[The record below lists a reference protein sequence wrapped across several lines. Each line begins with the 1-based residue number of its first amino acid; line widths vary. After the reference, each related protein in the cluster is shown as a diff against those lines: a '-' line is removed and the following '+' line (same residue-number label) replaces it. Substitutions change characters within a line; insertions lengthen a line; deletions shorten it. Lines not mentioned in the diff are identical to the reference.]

1 MDWAGVWGSYLDS
14 VSTDD
19 IDYTR
24 DSWRRAVES
33 QNLMDNPKDFQTSYG
48 DMLAGMDAD
57 KRWGFFDKTM
67 DDMGKRIGYWHS
79 GEKVAGKFSKALGID
94 DSEAES
100 KKQGLF
106 DYMTGNIENVGGQ
119 DLFVDPHFGTIDE
132 AGPFTEAGFGLADEG
147 GQYDHL
153 FE

>member
-1 MDWAGVWGSYLDS
+1 MDWAGVWGNYLET

-24 DSWRRAVES
+24 DSWRRNVES
-33 QNLMDNPKDFQTSYG
+33 KNLMDNPKDFQTSYG
-48 DMLAGMDAD
+48 DTLAGMDES
-57 KRWGFFDKTM
+57 KRWGYFDKTM
-67 DDMGKRIGYWHS
+67 DDMGKRIGFWHS
-79 GEKVAGKFSKALGID
+79 GEYGAGKFNKALEID
-94 DSEAES
+94 DSDMENQ
-100 KKQGLF
+100 KQGLF

-119 DLFVDPHFGTIDE
+119 DLFVDPNFGTFDE

-147 GQYDHL
+147 GAYDHL